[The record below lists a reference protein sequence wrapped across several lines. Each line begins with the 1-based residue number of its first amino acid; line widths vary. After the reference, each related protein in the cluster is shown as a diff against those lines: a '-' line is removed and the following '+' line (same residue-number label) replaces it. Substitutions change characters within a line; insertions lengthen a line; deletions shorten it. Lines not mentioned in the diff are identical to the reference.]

1 MTVAGKRKPASSA
14 KFQVENEDTGDI
26 QSHEVEVT
34 EDNIATCMASPDQL
48 CRVTDHR
55 PPQPAGSEEK
65 LSFYMWYVFRSE
77 TWTLDNGELYTIK
90 FRLEND
96 GGELG
101 PESAFNVLCKD
112 Y

>member
-1 MTVAGKRKPASSA
+1 MTVAGNRKPASSA
-14 KFQVENEDTGDI
+14 KFQVENENTGEI
-26 QSHEVEVT
+26 QSLELEVT
-34 EDNIATCMASPDQL
+34 TDTIANCISSVNQL

-55 PPQPAGSEEK
+55 PPQVAGSEEK
-65 LSFYMWYVFRSE
+65 LSFYMWYVFRSD

-90 FRLEND
+90 FRLQND

-101 PESAFNVLCKD
+101 PESAFQVFCKD

>member
-1 MTVAGKRKPASSA
+1 MTVAGNLKPASSA

-26 QSHEVEVT
+26 QSHELEVISDT
-34 EDNIATCMASPDQL
+34 IVNCIDTPDQL

-55 PPQPAGSEEK
+55 PPQAADSEET
-65 LSFYMWYVFRSE
+65 LSFYMWYVFRSD

-96 GGELG
+96 DGELG
-101 PESAFNVLCKD
+101 PESAFQVFCKD